1 MIVFDM
7 AGTTVR
13 DDGGVVNTA
22 FREALGACACD
33 GIGFDEINA
42 VMGME
47 KRDAIRRLLR
57 ERVAEGGGALDE
69 RVDAVYAEFVAR
81 MVRHYR
87 SAPGVGAIDGA
98 EDTFAALRALGV
110 KVALDTGFP
119 RVIADAI
126 LARLHWGDRHIDASI
141 TSDEVANGRP
151 SADMIRALMVRL
163 GVRSSVSVAKVGD
176 TPADLAEGVT
186 ARCGRDYGLLGA
198 PADAMPEVRAVAH
211 FVSAEVG
218 RPRRLPKLRRVA
230 VAPAGVMTAVGGAFR
245 TITAERFCLRG
256 ASGRG

>member
-1 MIVFDM
+1 MSRIQMIVFDM

-33 GIGFDEINA
+33 DLGYDEINA

-57 ERVAEGGGALDE
+57 ARVAEGGGALEE
-69 RVDAVYAEFVAR
+69 RVDAVYDEFVAR
-81 MVRHYR
+81 MVEHYR
-87 SAPGVGAIDGA
+87 TAPGVGTIDGA

-119 RVIADAI
+119 RVIADTI
-126 LARLHWGDRHIDASI
+126 LARLQWGERHIDASI

-163 GVRSSVSVAKVGD
+163 GVRNPASVAKVGD
-176 TPADLAEGVT
+176 TPADLDEGVT
-186 ARCGRDYGLLGA
+186 ARCGLVVGVTFGSHTVSQLAAHPSARLPQVHLIGDIREVVAL
-198 PADAMPEVRAVAH
+198 VRAGGTDLPESLVA
-211 FVSAEVG
+211 
-218 RPRRLPKLRRVA
+218 
-230 VAPAGVMTAVGGAFR
+230 
-245 TITAERFCLRG
+245 
-256 ASGRG
+256 